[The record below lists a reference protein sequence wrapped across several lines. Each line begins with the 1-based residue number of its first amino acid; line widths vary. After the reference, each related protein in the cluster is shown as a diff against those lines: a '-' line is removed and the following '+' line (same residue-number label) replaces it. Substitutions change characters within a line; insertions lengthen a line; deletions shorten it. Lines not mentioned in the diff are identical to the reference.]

1 MTAVVSVDASRRH
14 GGEIGGINKF
24 RKIDG
29 TIAAGSSC
37 TLRVQCTDAP
47 KEANN

>member
-29 TIAAGSSC
+29 TIAAGSLVRCEYSV
-37 TLRVQCTDAP
+37 RD
-47 KEANN
+47 EANN